1 MFVYLEKARAKKFSE
16 WVLMLIYTSSL
27 KWITNKVLLYSTGNL
42 AKCYV
47 LTWMGEE
54 SGGEQISVYVRLS
67 PFAVHL

>member
-16 WVLMLIYTSSL
+16 LVLTYSSLL

-54 SGGEQISVYVRLS
+54 SGGE
-67 PFAVHL
+67 